1 MKAGVRS
8 KRAGPVLIV
17 EYNPINLKLLK
28 LLLTVEGYEVHVA
41 TDAEQA
47 LELLKKLRPALILM
61 DIQLPGMDGL
71 ELARKIKS
79 RRSHRQVI
87 IVAITAYAMKG
98 DEEKALSAGFDDY
111 VLKPIDTRSLPGLI
125 ARYLEGQ
132 EAHAK

>member
-1 MKAGVRS
+1 MRS
-8 KRAGPVLIV
+8 KRAGPILVV
-17 EYNPINLKLLK
+17 EDNPINLKLLK
-28 LLLTVEGYEVHVA
+28 LLLTVEGYDVHVA
-41 TDAEQA
+41 TDAEHA

-71 ELARKIKS
+71 ELARKIKA

-125 ARYLEGQ
+125 ARYLDRQ
-132 EAHAK
+132 EAHTK